1 MLSPTKVRL
10 LVGALVLSGAGV
22 ASIQKHEGTLT
33 RAYRDPVGIPTVCTG
48 HTGPEVRVGADYT
61 KEQCAELLRADTL
74 VAQQAVK
81 SLVKVPVTQGQ
92 YDVLVS
98 FTFNVGRGNL
108 AGSTLLR
115 KLNAGDCIGAA
126 NEFSKW
132 TYARGKQLPGL
143 VIRRAD
149 DKANFVV
156 DCYGYS
162 QAPQATRAS
171 WPTPHP
177 TLVAALASSPQ
188 PSSLRLAFE
197 HPYPVRWR
205 AAVLGLV

>member
-1 MLSPTKVRL
+1 MVSPTKVRL

-33 RAYRDPVGIPTVCTG
+33 RAYLDPVGIPTVCTG

-61 KEQCAELLRADTL
+61 KEQCADLLRKDTQ
-74 VAQQAVK
+74 VAQKAVK
-81 SLVKVPVTQGQ
+81 ALVKTPITQGQ

-108 AGSTLLR
+108 ASSTLLS

-132 TYARGKQLPGL
+132 TYARGQQLPGL

-149 DKANFVV
+149 DKANFIV

-162 QAPQATRAS
+162 QAPASPRYSETNPDPVLVGILAQNPQRAGFLLALEQANPLRF
-171 WPTPHP
+171 
-177 TLVAALASSPQ
+177 LA
-188 PSSLRLAFE
+188 
-197 HPYPVRWR
+197 
-205 AAVLGLV
+205 

>member
-1 MLSPTKVRL
+1 MVSPTKVRL

-33 RAYRDPVGIPTVCTG
+33 RAYRDPVGIPTACTG
-48 HTGPEVRVGADYT
+48 HTGPEVRVGTDYT
-61 KEQCAELLRADTL
+61 KEQCADLLRKDTQ

-81 SLVKVPVTQGQ
+81 SLVKTPITQGQ

-149 DKANFVV
+149 DKANFIV

-162 QAPQATRAS
+162 QAPAS
-171 WPTPHP
+171 PRYSASNPDP
-177 TLVAALASSPQ
+177 KIASILASHPQ
-188 PSSLRLAFE
+188 RTGLLLALEQTNPLRFLA
-197 HPYPVRWR
+197 
-205 AAVLGLV
+205 